1 MFNVNITN
9 LKCCMNLENKKII
22 ITARNLYIRI
32 FKKICIM
39 ETIFIFYEN
48 G

>member
-32 FKKICIM
+32 F
-39 ETIFIFYEN
+39 EN
-48 G
+48 MHYGNNIYFL